1 MQENSTV
8 EAAQPVASIAPLR
21 VKEVAAAL
29 RVDASTIYLAI
40 RQGDLP
46 AYRVGAGR
54 GTIRISRAA
63 FDQYLADRGIPASD
77 LAVAS

>member
-1 MQENSTV
+1 MQENSTPETAGSV
-8 EAAQPVASIAPLR
+8 SRIAPLR
-21 VKEVAAAL
+21 AKQVAAAL
-29 RVDASTIYLAI
+29 RVDVSTVYLAI

-63 FDQYLADRGIPASD
+63 FEQYVADRGIPASD

>member
-1 MQENSTV
+1 MQDNSTPETV
-8 EAAQPVASIAPLR
+8 KSVPNIAPLK
-21 VKEVAAAL
+21 VKQVAAAL
-29 RVDASTIYLAI
+29 RVDVSTIYLAI

-54 GTIRISRAA
+54 GTIRISRTA
-63 FDQYLADRGIPASD
+63 FDQYLADRGIPAND

>member
-1 MQENSTV
+1 MHAHLTV
-8 EAAQPVASIAPLR
+8 AVKQPPTTPLR
-21 VKEVAAAL
+21 VKDVATAL
-29 RVDASTIYLAI
+29 DVNVQTVYALV

-46 AYRVGAGR
+46 AYRVGSGR

-63 FDQYLADRGIPASD
+63 FDQYVAERGIPTSE

>member
-1 MQENSTV
+1 MQENSIL
-8 EAAQPVASIAPLR
+8 ASPPGAPLKAKD
-21 VKEVAAAL
+21 VAHALEVSVQTVYAL
-29 RVDASTIYLAI
+29 VRL
-40 RQGDLP
+40 GDLA

-63 FDQYLADRGIPASD
+63 FEQYLAKRGIPASE

>member
-1 MQENSTV
+1 MQENSTPETV
-8 EAAQPVASIAPLR
+8 KAVPAIAPLR
-21 VKEVAAAL
+21 AKEVAVAL
-29 RVDASTIYLAI
+29 RLDVSTVYLAI
-40 RQGDLP
+40 RQGDLA

-63 FDQYLADRGIPASD
+63 FEQYVAERGIPADD

>member
-1 MQENSTV
+1 MQENSTSETV
-8 EAAQPVASIAPLR
+8 KSVPVIAPLR
-21 VKEVAAAL
+21 AKEVAAAL
-29 RVDASTIYLAI
+29 RLDVSTVYLAI
-40 RQGDLP
+40 RQGDLA

-63 FDQYLADRGIPASD
+63 FDQYVTDRGIPAGD

>member
-1 MQENSTV
+1 MLDNPTV
-8 EAAQPVASIAPLR
+8 KAGDPASVSPLKPKDVA
-21 VKEVAAAL
+21 VAL
-29 RVDASTIYLAI
+29 DVNVQTVYVLV

-54 GTIRISRAA
+54 GTIRISRAD
-63 FDQYLADRGIPASD
+63 FEQYLADRGIPAGD

>member
-1 MQENSTV
+1 MQENSTLGTV
-8 EAAQPVASIAPLR
+8 EALPNVAPLR

-29 RVDASTIYLAI
+29 RVDVSTIYLAI

-46 AYRVGAGR
+46 AYRMGAGR
-54 GTIRISRAA
+54 GTIRVSRAA
-63 FDQYLADRGIPASD
+63 FEQYLADRGIPVAD

>member
-8 EAAQPVASIAPLR
+8 EAVVTAPGIAPLR
-21 VKEVAAAL
+21 AKEVAAAL
-29 RVDASTIYLAI
+29 RVDVSTVYLAI

-54 GTIRISRAA
+54 GTIRISRTA
-63 FDQYLADRGIPASD
+63 FDQYVADRGIPASD

>member
-1 MQENSTV
+1 MQENSTPEAV
-8 EAAQPVASIAPLR
+8 ESVPEIAPLR
-21 VKEVAAAL
+21 AKQVAAAL
-29 RVDASTIYLAI
+29 RVDVSTVYLAI

-46 AYRVGAGR
+46 AYRQGAGR

-63 FDQYLADRGIPASD
+63 FEQYLAERGIPVGD